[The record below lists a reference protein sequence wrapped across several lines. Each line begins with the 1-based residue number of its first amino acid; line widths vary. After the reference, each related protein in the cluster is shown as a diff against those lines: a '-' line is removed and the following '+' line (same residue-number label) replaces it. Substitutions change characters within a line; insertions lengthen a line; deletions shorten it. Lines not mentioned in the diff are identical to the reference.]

1 MLNAKRLAMA
11 KEERCSVR
19 LLVFGASMREESMNT
34 TLASLAA
41 TVVEETTRVE
51 LGETAAV

>member
-1 MLNAKRLAMA
+1 MA